1 MVLNSTYM
9 AVPVSKHNLNDLAEH
24 VRRIAGIVQSLPRGQ
39 WPAAAGLDSQI
50 LMLAANALVSLQREL
65 GEVAK
70 LGHQLMMAQKGDEK
84 DCACPGGQAEH
95 LNSCV
100 YCR

>member
-1 MVLNSTYM
+1 M
-9 AVPVSKHNLNDLAEH
+9 SKHNLNDLAEH
-24 VRRIAGIVQSLPRGQ
+24 VRRIAGTINSRPVMGH
-39 WPAAAGLDSQI
+39 WPAMKAELDSRI
-50 LMLAANALVSLQREL
+50 LILAAEALVSLQREL

-70 LGHQLMMAQKGDEK
+70 LGHQLMMAQTKGDEK